1 MNLLQIAW
9 KNIRQNQATSILGV
23 LLTAFGTGILCV
35 LLLTSHQLEEQLDNN
50 SRGIDLVVGAKGS
63 PIQLILSSV
72 YHMDNPTGNISLAE
86 ANKLTANPMVKL
98 AVPLSLGDNYRGH
111 RIVGTDSSFLQLY
124 GLELAEGRLWQ
135 GDFEAV
141 VGAEVVRRHGLR
153 IGDKIY
159 GAHGL
164 SSGGHTHDEHPY
176 TVTGILGTKHPI
188 ADRLILTNLA
198 SVWRMHGDHAD
209 TDAEAHDHGHHH
221 DADHQHDVVGVE
233 EHEHHHGETHEHTTT
248 DHPTPTT
255 DHPTPTTDHR
265 SPNTDHPTPTT
276 DHQLVK
282 SIMGDIGSGEREI
295 TSLLIQYRNPAAI
308 GMFPRLVNQNTALQA
323 ASPAIESARLF
334 SLLGIGIDSL
344 QVLAYVIMLMAA
356 LSIFIS
362 LYNALKNRKYDLAI
376 MRTLGASQGKLFGI
390 VIAEGILLTFV
401 GAVFGIIIG
410 HIALYAISSSTTGNA
425 TLLNAMTLLPQ
436 EAWLV
441 AIGVGIGFVAAALP
455 AIKAYRT
462 PISQTLSGN

>member
-1 MNLLQIAW
+1 MNILQIAW
-9 KNIRQNQATSILGV
+9 KNIRQNPATSVLGI

-63 PIQLILSSV
+63 PIQLILSSI

-86 ANKLTANPMVKL
+86 AEKLASNPMVKL

-111 RIVGTDSSFLQLY
+111 RIVGTDSTFLQLY

-135 GDFEAV
+135 ADFEAV
-141 VGAEVVRRHGLR
+141 IGAEVAQKHQLN

-159 GAHGL
+159 GSHGL
-164 SSGGHTHDEHPY
+164 SIEGHAHDEHPY
-176 TVTGILGTKHPI
+176 TITGIFKPAHHI
-188 ADRLILTNLA
+188 ADRLVLANLA
-198 SVWRMHGDHAD
+198 SVWRMHGDHGD
-209 TDAEAHDHGHHH
+209 EENHEHGDEHHEAGHDH
-221 DADHQHDVVGVE
+221 DLAGVE
-233 EHEHHHGETHEHTTT
+233 EHEHHHGEDHNHENGSEH
-248 DHPTPTT
+248 DDEEP
-255 DHPTPTTDHR
+255 
-265 SPNTDHPTPTT
+265 
-276 DHQLVK
+276 QLVK
-282 SIMGDIGSGEREI
+282 SMMGDVGSSEREI

-308 GMFPRLVNQNTALQA
+308 GMFPRLVNQQTAMQA
-323 ASPAIESARLF
+323 ASPAMESARLF

-356 LSIFIS
+356 LSVFIS
-362 LYNALKNRKYDLAI
+362 LYNALKNRKYDLAV

-401 GAVFGIIIG
+401 GALAGILIG
-410 HIALYAISSSTTGNA
+410 HVALYLIGASTDGTG
-425 TLLNAMTLLPQ
+425 TLLEALVLLPQ

-441 AIGVGIGFVAAALP
+441 LIGVAIGFVAAVIP

-462 PISQTLSGN
+462 SISQTLSGN